1 MTINL
6 PLSFLWAIRKESSKT
21 QILWMRWLAFGE
33 ELKNHSIIPQLI
45 KETPNLPESEVVN
58 IYEWG
63 MKHLDGSPFFTNG
76 MEKPEKNTDL
86 QNRIQDLED
95 RVSVLEQKIVKKNT
109 AKEPHY
115 ENYDQIVEI
124 LTYLNEK
131 TGSNY
136 LIKTP
141 KNREYINARLKEGFP
156 VEVFKDVIDKK
167 TKEWKGTQMEKYLR
181 PATLFN
187 SEKFESYVN
196 QKGPENS
203 NSNSKNINNLSN
215 AVSQAKGVYG
225 ISPDK

>member
-33 ELKNHSIIPQLI
+33 ELKNHSILPQLI
-45 KETPNLPESEVVN
+45 KETPNLPELEVVN

-63 MKHLDGSPFFTNG
+63 MRHLNGSPFFKNG
-76 MEKPEKNTDL
+76 MENSARNTEL
-86 QNRIQDLED
+86 ENRIQKLED
-95 RVSVLEQKIVKKNT
+95 RISVLEQKIVKKNT
-109 AKEPHY
+109 IKEPSY
-115 ENYDQIVEI
+115 ENYDQIVEV
-124 LTYLNEK
+124 LTYLNQK
-131 TGSNY
+131 TGSSY

-141 KNREYINARLKEGFP
+141 KNREYINARLKEGFS
-156 VEVFKDVIDKK
+156 VDVLKEVIDKK
-167 TKEWKGTQMEKYLR
+167 AKEWMGSKMEKYLR

-196 QKGPENS
+196 QKTTETPNQ
-203 NSNSKNINNLSN
+203 NSKNINNLSN

-225 ISPDK
+225 ISPDQ